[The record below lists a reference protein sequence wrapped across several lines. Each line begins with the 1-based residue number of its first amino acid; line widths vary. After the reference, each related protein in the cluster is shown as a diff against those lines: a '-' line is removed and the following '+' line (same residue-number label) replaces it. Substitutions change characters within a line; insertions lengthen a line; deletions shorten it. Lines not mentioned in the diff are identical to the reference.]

1 MKTIQLIVV
10 ANLIIIPSDV
20 TIMAFDSFTYRI
32 VENHHQLFMCIFEA
46 RVEFIIHSTVA
57 IEPQVVALPWEPT
70 VKTRNEVALKASG
83 GDGSYSWTS

>member
-1 MKTIQLIVV
+1 MKMSEKYLDKKFTTHNGTHVVIVSISTGTIVV
-10 ANLIIIPSDV
+10 EATL
-20 TIMAFDSFTYRI
+20 
-32 VENHHQLFMCIFEA
+32 HA